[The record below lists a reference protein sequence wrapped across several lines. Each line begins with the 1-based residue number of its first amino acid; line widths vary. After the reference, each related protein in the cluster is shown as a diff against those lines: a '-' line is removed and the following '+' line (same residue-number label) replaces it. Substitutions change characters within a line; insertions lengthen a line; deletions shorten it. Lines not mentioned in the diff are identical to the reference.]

1 MIECISDCKNCILI
15 SPKVTRCSVQ
25 LITDYKSLELYK
37 NIDKNTH
44 VHQEESDDL
53 TNQFLEQV
61 KGKTYTYKK

>member
-1 MIECISDCKNCILI
+1 MGERISDSKNCILI
-15 SPKVTRCSVQ
+15 SPKVIRGGVR